1 LQIKA
6 LLGMPTKKAKLKGY
20 MNQRLAIAM
29 ALIARQ
35 AASSTRF
42 ALQQKFCA

>member
-6 LLGMPTKKAKLKGY
+6 LLGMPTKKAKLKNH

-29 ALIARQ
+29 GFIARQ
-35 AASSTRF
+35 LAKSTGF